1 MVNLNRILL
10 LIIAMSQR
18 ASLQVLACTSK
29 RISIV
34 RHGQAMHN
42 PRAEV
47 AKANGCSMEEFI
59 AIMREDDCLDAP
71 LTDLGK
77 EQAKTVKIP
86 TTKSNFDLV
95 VSSSLSRALQTAD
108 AVCPPSIKN
117 GSKRV
122 CCEHFREVNG
132 DLLNAKRRSRSELE
146 KLFPSW
152 DFSHLSTDED
162 SLWTPEM
169 EEFPAVAER
178 GYIGLDW
185 LMKRPEESILL
196 VAHGGIL
203 RYLMTIH
210 PLISLQDERK
220 SAEKPVEARFDNCEV
235 RHYRLSWINSDNME
249 EKRRKIVMTEVD
261 P

>member
-1 MVNLNRILL
+1 
-10 LIIAMSQR
+10 
-18 ASLQVLACTSK
+18 
-29 RISIV
+29 
-34 RHGQAMHN
+34 MHN

-71 LTDLGK
+71 LTNLGK
-77 EQAKTVKIP
+77 EQAKTVKLP
-86 TTKSNFDLV
+86 TSKSNFDLV
-95 VSSSLSRALQTAD
+95 VSSPLSRALQTAD
-108 AVCPPSIKN
+108 AVYPSTITADN
-117 GSKRV
+117 AGKRV

-132 DLLNAKRRSRSELE
+132 DLLNAKRRNRSALE

-152 DFSHLSTDED
+152 DFSHLSTEED
-162 SLWTPEM
+162 YLWTPEM
-169 EEFPAVAER
+169 EGFSAVAER
-178 GYIGLDW
+178 GYLGLDW

-210 PLISLQDERK
+210 PRISLKDERK
-220 SAEKPVEARFDNCEV
+220 SANKPVEARFDNCEV
-235 RHYRLSWINSDNME
+235 RHYRLSWSDSSDNMKGE
-249 EKRRKIVMTEVD
+249 RRRIVMTEVD

>member
-1 MVNLNRILL
+1 
-10 LIIAMSQR
+10 MSQR
-18 ASLQVLACTSK
+18 AGLHVLASTSK

-59 AIMREDDCLDAP
+59 GIMREDDCLDAP

-77 EQAKTVKIP
+77 EQAETAKLN
-86 TTKSNFDLV
+86 KSNFDLI
-95 VSSSLSRALQTAD
+95 VSSPLSRALQTAD
-108 AVCPPSIKN
+108 SVCPPSADHC
-117 GSKRV
+117 KRV

-132 DLLNAKRRSRSELE
+132 DLLNAKRRSRSDLE
-146 KLFPSW
+146 RLFSSW
-152 DFSHLSTDED
+152 DFSQLSTEED

-178 GYIGLDW
+178 GYLGLEW
-185 LMKRPEESILL
+185 LMNRPEESILL

-203 RYLMTIH
+203 RYMMTIH
-210 PLISLQDERK
+210 PHISLQDERK
-220 SAEKPVEARFDNCEV
+220 SAGKPLEARFNNCEV
-235 RHYRLSWINSDNME
+235 RHYRLSWSDSNSG
-249 EKRRKIVMTEVD
+249 EKRRRIIMAEVD
-261 P
+261 